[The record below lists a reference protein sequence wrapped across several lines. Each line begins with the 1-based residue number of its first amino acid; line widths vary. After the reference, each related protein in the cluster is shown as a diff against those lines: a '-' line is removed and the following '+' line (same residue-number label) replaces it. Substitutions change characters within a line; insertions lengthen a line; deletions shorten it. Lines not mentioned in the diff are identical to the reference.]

1 MSGACDANHN
11 YVLFENGSP
20 NPTRQWYRSEN
31 SGRMLCA
38 PFRQEKLK
46 YHVLKHPPSTVA
58 PPPLTVSTT
67 NRLKTVT
74 VGGKTFS
81 VDTNIYDDVAAALVV
96 TPATDITQLR
106 AIISSV
112 RAKRNLPS
120 PINVQLQNVGL
131 GNYTKR
137 YTYKSA
143 DVASQVKTKTE
154 PSPNRI
160 FNTPIK
166 SSEYAKNVQV
176 TNLEGD
182 VVPLTETEPWK
193 ELLDAEK
200 DYAFLFPG
208 KSFVTDD
215 SQFMLVAENNGCAYT
230 GVVKS
235 VFPQGLASIFGV
247 MLLTRN
253 ALRSFYR
260 EGKTVFEPFACKL
273 TPAQKGLASKV
284 GVIVQVH
291 SDNVPSAFLFVP
303 AQSDLERLQQKEWGV
318 GLGFT
323 II

>member
-1 MSGACDANHN
+1 
-11 YVLFENGSP
+11 
-20 NPTRQWYRSEN
+20 
-31 SGRMLCA
+31 
-38 PFRQEKLK
+38 
-46 YHVLKHPPSTVA
+46 
-58 PPPLTVSTT
+58 
-67 NRLKTVT
+67 
-74 VGGKTFS
+74 
-81 VDTNIYDDVAAALVV
+81 
-96 TPATDITQLR
+96 
-106 AIISSV
+106 
-112 RAKRNLPS
+112 
-120 PINVQLQNVGL
+120 
-131 GNYTKR
+131 
-137 YTYKSA
+137 
-143 DVASQVKTKTE
+143 
-154 PSPNRI
+154 
-160 FNTPIK
+160 
-166 SSEYAKNVQV
+166 
-176 TNLEGD
+176 
-182 VVPLTETEPWK
+182 VPLTETEPWK